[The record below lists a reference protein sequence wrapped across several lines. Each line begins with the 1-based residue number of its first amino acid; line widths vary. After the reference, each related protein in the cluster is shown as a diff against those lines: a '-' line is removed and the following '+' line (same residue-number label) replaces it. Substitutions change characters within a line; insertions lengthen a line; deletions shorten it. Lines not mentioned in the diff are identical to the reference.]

1 MDGAVAASFVAA
13 SSGLPS
19 WRMHLLTPVT
29 LEGASWLGRGSD
41 PTGRVRPRSQ
51 PLAKNG
57 YDWKHLYLYL
67 NLPGPMYCRGN
78 A

>member
-1 MDGAVAASFVAA
+1 MDGAVAVSSVAA

-19 WRMHLLTPVT
+19 LRMRSLTLIK

-41 PTGRVRPRSQ
+41 PTDQARPRSR
-51 PLAKNG
+51 PPAKNG
-57 YDWKHLYLYL
+57 YARTHLYLYL
-67 NLPGPMYCRGN
+67 NLPDPTYYQGN